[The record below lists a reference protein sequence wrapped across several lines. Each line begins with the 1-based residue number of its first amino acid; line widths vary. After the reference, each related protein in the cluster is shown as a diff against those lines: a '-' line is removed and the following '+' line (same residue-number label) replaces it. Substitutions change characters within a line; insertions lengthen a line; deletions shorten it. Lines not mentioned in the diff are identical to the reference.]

1 MGRAMTLR
9 GRVERLVRA
18 AKAGRTGPGLVK
30 EVWLPA
36 EPGGDPPG
44 RYPAPSGWVVVVRY
58 PPGEEEMEEV
68 R

>member
-1 MGRAMTLR
+1 MGVRQRLD
-9 GRVERLVRA
+9 RLVRVA
-18 AKAGRTGPGLVK
+18 RAGRSNPPTAK

-44 RYPAPSGWVVVVRY
+44 RYPSPSGWVVLIRY
-58 PPGEEEMEEV
+58 PPEDDAAEEV